1 MKRYKKVEQDFI
13 FTQLTMA
20 KQECFRHDY
29 IMIQAMTNS
38 GTPMC
43 PKSNWFA
50 VQLHCYACQNIIQ
63 QFESQLSVDTAGIIL
78 PSIYVMLSLQ
88 CQPSVPWVV
97 VDCSVVWGRPYIC
110 TGAVHCCTDVWGTEH
125 THRHAVWANQGC
137 LVELH
142 QNMIFDRIF
151 SCSILAKHKT

>member
-1 MKRYKKVEQDFI
+1 
-13 FTQLTMA
+13 MA

-29 IMIQAMTNS
+29 IMNQAMTNS
-38 GTPMC
+38 GPPMC

-63 QFESQLSVDTAGIIL
+63 QFESQLFVDTVSIIL

-88 CQPSVPWVV
+88 RQPSVPWVV

-110 TGAVHCCTDVWGTEH
+110 TGAVYCCTDVWGTEH
-125 THRHAVWANQGC
+125 THTHTHTHRHAVWANHGF
-137 LVELH
+137 LELNYTKIWSLIDFFLFH
-142 QNMIFDRIF
+142 F
-151 SCSILAKHKT
+151 SKT